1 MVARISR
8 LLAVA
13 LLASGCQTAAVP
25 IPHVP
30 EPEAPRHVTRIVFS
44 VDVLDEAEICADVT
58 APMVFREPNV
68 KGPVCGLTV
77 GELRAWLQRLS
88 RAD

>member
-1 MVARISR
+1 MVCRISR
-8 LLAVA
+8 LLAIC
-13 LLASGCQTAAVP
+13 LLTAGCQPAAVP
-25 IPHVP
+25 VPHVA
-30 EPEAPRHVTRIVFS
+30 EPVAPQKVLQIRILTS
-44 VDVLDEAEICADVT
+44 VDDDVELCADVT
-58 APMVFREPNV
+58 MPMLFREPNQ